1 MRLDAE
7 RLEHI
12 PSGWNQPDGIC
23 PVIQDGPVRVKA
35 QQGRPC
41 DEDDQRLNA
50 LTSVC
55 TRKSSAPTGKAVI
68 LLDQLLVSV

>member
-23 PVIQDGPVRVKA
+23 PVIQDGPVRVLKKA
-35 QQGRPC
+35 GHVTKMI
-41 DEDDQRLNA
+41 N
-50 LTSVC
+50 
-55 TRKSSAPTGKAVI
+55 
-68 LLDQLLVSV
+68 VSML

>member
-23 PVIQDGPVRVKA
+23 PVIQDGPVRA
-35 QQGRPC
+35 FPIGWNCRRFHPI
-41 DEDDQRLNA
+41 RN
-50 LTSVC
+50 
-55 TRKSSAPTGKAVI
+55 RSSFNVGVHAEEFRSHG
-68 LLDQLLVSV
+68 